1 MPQLLAIG
9 SETLA
14 SADFTVTDTPITVSM
29 FKATDGSAPNA
40 FVNIQIKGSNN
51 QYMTVGSLSQA
62 MPATVVAGAGTYRV
76 QRVASGESVGV
87 DRS

>member
-1 MPQLLAIG
+1 MPQLLEIG

-14 SADFTVTDTPITVSM
+14 SADFTVTDAPVTVSM

-51 QYMTVGSLSQA
+51 QYMTVGSLSQG